1 MRLHLPP
8 ARRAIMP
15 GMNTRPSPIPL
26 RPDPTALNRADRQ
39 SFVRAVTAQ
48 ALGEVRQCAP
58 ASILRTA
65 WPNDS
70 TAPLIL
76 RAATSPT
83 TTADYRTATVVNPLV
98 TLAPASAAAQLF
110 AECFQVDLAGV
121 TSVRLP
127 YVTTTPQPGFIAEG
141 APAPAAQL
149 SLSNV
154 DIGPTRK
161 LLILAG
167 LSGELDNATPGTA
180 SAAIGKALSDACT
193 KAVDAAAFD
202 TAAESTTRPAG
213 LLNGVASLTA
223 AVAGGSDLE
232 TLAAD
237 LASLVNAIAAANIN
251 PEGLVLVAS
260 WKQALKLRLLAGS
273 RFDTVIIGTSALADR
288 TVVGVAPG
296 GVGFGYN
303 GTPEVTT
310 SREATIHY
318 ESATPLAIGTAG
330 TPPTIAAPTRSAFQ
344 TDTLILKVRA
354 RCAWAKIPGSVQVVT
369 NTNW

>member
-1 MRLHLPP
+1 MLSIMRALVPEDLDRNGRSDRRSFH
-8 ARRAIMP
+8 RAI
-15 GMNTRPSPIPL
+15 
-26 RPDPTALNRADRQ
+26 TAMALGQEGARAAAAVLNRAWPGDT
-39 SFVRAVTAQ
+39 RA
-48 ALGEVRQCAP
+48 EM
-58 ASILRTA
+58 ILK
-65 WPNDS
+65 
-70 TAPLIL
+70 
-76 RAATSPT
+76 AAVSPT
-83 TTADYRTATVVNPLV
+83 TTSDYRTAIVTNPLV

-110 AECFQVDLAGV
+110 AECFEVDLQGV

-127 YVTTTPQPGFIAEG
+127 YVTTTAQPGFIAEG
-141 APAPAAQL
+141 APAPAPQL

-154 DIGPTRK
+154 DIGPVRK

-202 TAAESTTRPAG
+202 SAAGDTTRPAG
-213 LLNGVASLTA
+213 LLNGVTPLTA

-237 LASLVNAIAAANIN
+237 IASLTNAIAAAGIN

-260 WKQALKLRLLAGS
+260 WKQATKLRLLSGPN
-273 RFDTVIIGTSALADR
+273 FDNVIIGTSALADR

-303 GTPEVTT
+303 GTPEVAT

-330 TPPTIAAPTRSAFQ
+330 TPPTVAAPTRSAWQ
-344 TDTLILKVRA
+344 TDTLVVRVRA
-354 RCAWAKIPGSVQVVT
+354 RCAWNKIPGAIQSIV

>member
-1 MRLHLPP
+1 MATRALVPEDLHRNGQS
-8 ARRAIMP
+8 ARRSFHRAI
-15 GMNTRPSPIPL
+15 
-26 RPDPTALNRADRQ
+26 TAMALGQEGARAAAAVLNRAWPGDT
-39 SFVRAVTAQ
+39 RA
-48 ALGEVRQCAP
+48 EM
-58 ASILRTA
+58 
-65 WPNDS
+65 
-70 TAPLIL
+70 IL

-83 TTADYRTATVVNPLV
+83 TTANFWTETVTSPLV
-98 TLAPASAAAQLF
+98 TLAPDSAAAQLF

-154 DIGPTRK
+154 DIGPVRK

-167 LSGELDNATPGTA
+167 LSGELDNAHPATA
-180 SAAIGKALSDACT
+180 SAMIGKALADACT
-193 KAVDAAAFD
+193 KSVDAAAFD
-202 TAAESTTRPAG
+202 AVAGDTTRPAG
-213 LLNGVASLTA
+213 LLNGVTPLTA

-237 LASLVNAIAAANIN
+237 IASLANAIAAAGIN

-260 WKQALKLRLLAGS
+260 WKQATKLRLLSGPN
-273 RFDTVIIGTSALADR
+273 FDNVIIGTSALADR

-303 GTPEVTT
+303 GTPQVET
-310 SREATIHY
+310 SREAVIHY
-318 ESATPLAIGTAG
+318 ESSSPLPIGTAG
-330 TPPTIAAPTRSAFQ
+330 TPPTIAAPTRSAWQ
-344 TDTLILKVRA
+344 TDTLIVRVRA
-354 RCAWAKIPGSVQVVT
+354 RCAWAKIPGAIQSIV

>member
-1 MRLHLPP
+1 MLAIMRALVPEDLH
-8 ARRAIMP
+8 RNGQTERRSFHRAI
-15 GMNTRPSPIPL
+15 
-26 RPDPTALNRADRQ
+26 TAM
-39 SFVRAVTAQ
+39 
-48 ALGEVRQCAP
+48 ALGAGERRGAEAVLHR
-58 ASILRTA
+58 A
-65 WPNDS
+65 WPND
-70 TAPLIL
+70 TVAEMVLK
-76 RAATSPT
+76 AAVSPT
-83 TTADYRTATVVNPLV
+83 STSDYRTAIVTNPLV

-127 YVTTTPQPGFIAEG
+127 YVTATPQPGFIAEG
-141 APAPAAQL
+141 APALAAQL

-180 SAAIGKALSDACT
+180 SAAIGKALSDATT

-202 TAAESTTRPAG
+202 NVVGDTTRPPG
-213 LLNGVASLTA
+213 LLNGVVGLTA
-223 AVAGGSDLE
+223 ATAGGSDLE
-232 TLAAD
+232 TIAAD
-237 LASLVNAIAAANIN
+237 LASLANAIAAAGIN

-260 WKQALKLRLLAGS
+260 WKQATKLRLLAGA
-273 RFDTVIIGTSALADR
+273 RFDNVIIGTSALADR

-303 GTPEVTT
+303 GAPEVTT
-310 SREATIHY
+310 SREAAIHY

-330 TPPTIAAPTRSAFQ
+330 TPPTVAAPTRSAWQ
-344 TDTLILKVRA
+344 TDTMVLRVRA
-354 RCAWAKIPGSVQVVT
+354 RCAWNKIPGAVQVVT
-369 NTNW
+369 SVNW